1 MSATIKD
8 VAQLAG
14 VSKSTVSRVLSNSGK
29 YSQEA
34 KEKVIR
40 AAKELNYTSN
50 AIARAMVTK
59 QTGNIG
65 FLIHHQ
71 HEPVLS
77 HPFYSQLLS
86 AVVETA
92 TVHNHGVLVFTDRNI
107 EKCIE
112 NFQAQRVDGVILA
125 SRMTRDALERFQLAK
140 IPVVLTNHSVKT
152 ENASYV
158 KNDDYGGAYDA
169 VYYLL
174 KQGHRR
180 IGLIC
185 DPDEHQRYEGYK
197 QALQHHGIPYDES
210 LVYFTD
216 AEVEQGKRCARHFLA
231 QSRMPSAIFAANDMT
246 AIGVIKELKANDI
259 QVPHDI
265 SVIGFDDIEFASLY
279 EPALTT
285 VKVDKALIG
294 ELAVRQLLRQI
305 NRSAHTED
313 IDNEITLPASLVV
326 RESTS

>member
-1 MSATIKD
+1 MSTTIKD

-34 KEKVIR
+34 KEKVMK

-65 FLIHHQ
+65 FFIHHQ

-92 TVHNHGVLVFTDRNI
+92 TVYNHGVLVFTDRDVQ
-107 EKCIE
+107 KGIE
-112 NFQAQRVDGVILA
+112 NFQAQRVDGIILA
-125 SRMTRDALERFQLAK
+125 GRMTCDILERFNSSN
-140 IPVVLTNHSVKT
+140 IPIVIVNHSVTAK
-152 ENASYV
+152 NASYV

-174 KQGHRR
+174 KQGHRH

-185 DPDEHQRYEGYK
+185 DPDERQRYEAYK
-197 QALQHHGIPYDES
+197 QALHHYGVTYDES
-210 LVYFTD
+210 LVYFTG
-216 AEVEQGKRCARHFLA
+216 AKVEQGKQGVRHFLG
-231 QSRMPSAIFAANDMT
+231 QSRLPSAIFAANDMT
-246 AIGVIKELKANDI
+246 AIGVIKELKANGI
-259 QVPHDI
+259 QVPHDV
-265 SVIGFDDIEFASLY
+265 SVVGFDDIEFASLY

-285 VKVDKALIG
+285 VKVEKTLIG

-305 NRSAHTED
+305 SRGARKDD
-313 IDNEITLPASLVV
+313 IDIEITLPASLVV

>member
-8 VAQLAG
+8 VARLAG

-34 KEKVIR
+34 KEKVMQ

-65 FLIHHQ
+65 FLIHHR

-92 TVHNHGVLVFTDRNI
+92 TVYNHGVLVFTDRDI
-107 EKCIE
+107 QKCIE

-125 SRMTRDALERFQLAK
+125 SRMTRDILERFSAAN
-140 IPVVLTNHSVKT
+140 IPVVLVNHSVKA

-185 DPDEHQRYEGYK
+185 DPDERQRYEAYK
-197 QALQHHGIPYDES
+197 QALHHHGVAYDES

-216 AEVEQGKRCARHFLA
+216 AEVEQGKQGARYFLG
-231 QSRMPSAIFAANDMT
+231 QSRLPSAIFAANDMT
-246 AIGVIKELKANDI
+246 AIGVIKELKANGI
-259 QVPHDI
+259 QVPHDV
-265 SVIGFDDIEFASLY
+265 SVVGFDDIEFASLY

-285 VKVDKALIG
+285 VKVDKTLIG
-294 ELAVRQLLRQI
+294 ELAVRQLLRHI
-305 NRSAHTED
+305 NSEFRNED
-313 IDNEITLPASLVV
+313 IGEEITLPASLVV
-326 RESTS
+326 REST